1 MKLVRKILFPIVPI
15 YYAVTWLRNKAYD
28 EGIFNSKS
36 YELPLITVGNLSVGG
51 TGKSPMI
58 EYLIKI
64 LQDHYKIAT
73 LSRGYKRNTTGF
85 ILANEKSSALSLGDE
100 PFQFYQKFKDVIVS
114 VDANRQNG
122 IAELENLAEP
132 PEVILLDDA
141 FQHRKVNANFN
152 ILLTTY
158 SKLYVD
164 DFVLPTGDL
173 REPKIGAKR
182 ANIIIV
188 TKCPPTISIQEQ
200 ETIIKKIK
208 PLSHQ
213 DVFFSSIKYSDKVYS
228 LDSDISLSKLKVN
241 EFTLVTGIAN
251 PKPLIDFLNS
261 EGFSFEH
268 LRFKDHHEFS
278 VNEISI
284 LKSKSFILTTEK
296 DFMRLKDKMNS
307 DILYY
312 LPIET
317 KMFQEEEFNKC
328 IKDYVISKTSK
339 TLG

>member
-28 EGIFNSKS
+28 EGIFSSKS
-36 YELPLITVGNLSVGG
+36 YKLPLIAVGNLSVGG

-85 ILANEKSSALSLGDE
+85 ILANEESSASSLGDE
-100 PFQFYQKFKDVIVS
+100 PFQFYQKFKDIIVS
-114 VDANRQNG
+114 VDVDRQNG
-122 IAELENLAEP
+122 ITELENIAEP

-141 FQHRKVNANFN
+141 FQHRKVNASFN

-158 SKLYVD
+158 NKLYVD

-173 REPKIGAKR
+173 REPKTGAKR

-200 ETIIKKIK
+200 KAIVKRLK
-208 PLSHQ
+208 PLNHQ
-213 DVFFSSIKYSDKVYS
+213 DVFFSSIKYSDKVFS
-228 LDSDISLSKLKVN
+228 LKSDISLSKLKVN
-241 EFTLVTGIAN
+241 EFTLITGIAN
-251 PKPLIDFLNS
+251 PKPLINFLNS
-261 EGFSFEH
+261 EGFSFDH
-268 LRFKDHHEFS
+268 LGFKDHHEFS
-278 VNEISI
+278 VNEINI

-296 DFMRLKDKMNS
+296 DFMRLKDKINS

-317 KMFQEEEFNKC
+317 KIFQEEKFNKC
-328 IKDYVISKTSK
+328 IKDYVKSKLSK
-339 TLG
+339 ALG